1 MSGMDPFAVL
11 GLDASASAAELA
23 AAHRRLAKRW
33 HPDRGGGPAAE
44 RRMAEINAA
53 YDLARLLR
61 GRPPRAGAAG
71 GPPTGRAG
79 RPEPGSWLSPVI
91 RRALGPELLAA
102 LLPGEP
108 VEIVVPAAL
117 WASPQAILVVSD
129 RRLLW
134 LLDDAP
140 VNRVRSLPFHRIAA
154 LEPRPAR
161 LRRQIASL
169 RIRLATG
176 RQLTIA
182 ELRPATAA
190 RIARHVRAA
199 QTAATGAAG
208 RRAVPR

>member
-1 MSGMDPFAVL
+1 MAGMDPFTVL
-11 GLDASASAAELA
+11 EVDPAASLDELA

-33 HPDRGGGPAAE
+33 HPDRGGGKDAE

-53 YDLARLLR
+53 HDLARLLVAR
-61 GRPPRAGAAG
+61 MGAGPAASPPGSAR
-71 GPPTGRAG
+71 R
-79 RPEPGSWLSPVI
+79 RSEPGSWLSPIV

-169 RIRLATG
+169 QVRLANG
-176 RQLTIA
+176 RHLTFG

-190 RIARHVRAA
+190 RIARHVRGAK
-199 QTAATGAAG
+199 AATGAA
-208 RRAVPR
+208 R